1 MKQYC
6 VISCPIDTYSGYG
19 SRSRDL
25 VKAIYELK
33 GEEWE
38 IQILSQRWGQTPW
51 GYIKDHQEK
60 WGFLDALINKSGQLT
75 RQPDVWM
82 QVTVPNEF
90 QPIGKHNIGFTA
102 GIETTICDAS
112 WIEGLNRMNLNLVSS
127 NHAKKV
133 FEESRFRE
141 QNQKTNEVVRD
152 IQLNKPVEVLFEG
165 VDLDQY
171 FEISDS
177 DLEDTD
183 LVLELDEIEE
193 EFCYLF
199 VGHWIQG
206 DFGHDRKNV
215 GGTIKIFLETFKNKK
230 SKPALILKAS
240 GGGASIMDR
249 ETMLQKIDSIRNSVD
264 SKDLPNIYLLHGEME
279 DCDINNL
286 YNHPKVKA
294 MVYLGHGE
302 GYGRPLLEF
311 SIMKKPIIA
320 TAWSGHTDFL
330 FSEYVSMVGG
340 QLQKIHPSAVVQNM
354 LLPDSQWFYIDEKQ
368 AESYLKEVYEKYD
381 KHKEKAKRQA
391 HKSKT
396 EFSLKNMKETL
407 LPYLQTIPKVQALK
421 LPTLKK
427 VELPTLQPVK

>member
-51 GYIKDHQEK
+51 GYIKDHKEK
-60 WGFLDALINKSGQLT
+60 WGFLDPLINKSGQLQ

-90 QPIGKHNIGFTA
+90 QPVGKHNIGFTA

-171 FEISDS
+171 FEILDS

-183 LVLELDEIEE
+183 LVLELDEIQE

-240 GGGASIMDR
+240 GGAASIMDR
-249 ETMLQKIDSIRNSVD
+249 ETMLQKIDNIRNSVD

-311 SIMKKPIIA
+311 SVMKKPIIA

-330 FSEYVSMVGG
+330 FHEYVSMVGG

-396 EFSLKNMKETL
+396 EFSLKNMKDTL
-407 LPYLQTIPKVQALK
+407 LPYLQAIPKVQALK